1 MAMIMMVQR
10 KDKPIIK
17 IVLHIAVFFHPNDYG
32 VVETFKMQFV

>member
-17 IVLHIAVFFHPNDYG
+17 IVLHIAVFFTQTIM
-32 VVETFKMQFV
+32 V